1 MPEKDG
7 NAKKFNISTEKEIE
21 ALIGSMSLDEKI
33 GQLFMIG
40 VNGVEANADS
50 IEMVEKYGAGGVILF
65 ARNLTGGAQVKK
77 MIAELKERA
86 KYPLAVSIDQEGG
99 LVLRLTTGAT
109 VLGGNMALAACGGE
123 LYDEY
128 CAEWGRITG
137 EELRELGF
145 TLNLAPVLDVNN
157 IKNPGIGAR
166 SFSDDPALCARLGAS
181 LVRSVQ
187 KQGVSACAK
196 HFPGKGNASVDAH
209 IDLPVID
216 STLDELRNFELVP
229 FKSAI
234 EAGVDAAMT
243 AHVVYRGI
251 EGETLPA
258 TLSYKVLTG
267 LLKDELGFEGPLIT
281 DDMEM
286 GAIKNYYEQHE
297 ACFRSFMSGADIILI
312 CHTKELQIKTINYFK
327 EKYICGE
334 LCDERLTDALTRI
347 LRMKA
352 RHESHAAGAAGRAI
366 DYDKNAG
373 FAQKLADA
381 SITLVADEAG
391 ILDRIRSGSLDLKK
405 MKNIFLVEAKFSA
418 ITQVEDVEENSALLS
433 MLEKELSGT
442 EVKLIHEK
450 FDVKIEPAKAE
461 ELFDKLAAAGLRE
474 SIAIVITYNAHI
486 FKGQNELAALVTENA
501 GYSIA
506 AAVRNPYDLM
516 TPGRKTCKI
525 ATYGFRRSNMRA
537 LFNTIISGRRPPG
550 ILPVKFS

>member
-1 MPEKDG
+1 MPGKDE
-7 NAKKFNISTEKEIE
+7 NAKKFNMSTEKDIE

-65 ARNLTGGAQVKK
+65 ARNITGGAQVKK
-77 MIAELKERA
+77 MIAGLTERA

-109 VLGGNMALAACGGE
+109 VLGGNMALAACGGK

-128 CAEWGRITG
+128 CEQWGRITG

-181 LVRSVQ
+181 LIKSVQ

-216 STLDELRNFELVP
+216 STLDEMRNFELVP

-347 LRMKA
+347 FRMKS
-352 RHESHAAGAAGRAI
+352 RHESFAAAEGRAV
-366 DYDKNAG
+366 DYDKNAE

-381 SITLVADEAG
+381 SITLVSDEAG
-391 ILDRIRSGSLDLKK
+391 ILEKIRSGALDLKK

-418 ITQVEDVEENSALLS
+418 ITQVEDIEENSALLS
-433 MLEKELSGT
+433 MMEKELSGT
-442 EVKLIHEK
+442 AVKLIHEK
-450 FDVKIEPAKAE
+450 FEVKIEPAKAA
-461 ELFDKLAAAGLRE
+461 ELFNKLAGAGLRE
-474 SIAIVITYNAHI
+474 SLAIVITYNAHI
-486 FKGQNELAALVTENA
+486 FKGQSELAALVTENA
-501 GYSIA
+501 AYSIA

-516 TPGRKTCKI
+516 TPGGKTCKI
-525 ATYGFRRSNMRA
+525 ATYGFRRSNMRS
-537 LFNTIISGRRPPG
+537 LFNTIISGMKPPG
-550 ILPVKFS
+550 VLPVKFN